1 MRPKSLVLLALA
13 AGCGLIASIG
23 ISQVI
28 DSNRRSAPV
37 ETVPIYVALQNIN
50 LGDPINDGMLSLQ
63 EWPKDKVPLGAI
75 TKWEDIEDRR
85 PRATI
90 FQGEPLLDGKLL
102 AKGQSQ
108 DPISAIPK
116 NHRLKTIS
124 VDSRTSAAG
133 LLSPGDRVDI
143 QLFVQR
149 NDREGIIHAFTKTIL
164 QNIRVFAVD
173 QAVQRSVDGTESRN
187 IAKTVSV
194 ILTPEQA
201 NRVTLAENL
210 GEISLIPRH
219 PDDDSIV
226 ADVEVTSDDL
236 FLSSKPGDRLTEQG
250 IAKFNGSL
258 GSLLGLQQGPERP
271 TQLPD
276 PDLQEDPFRMKI
288 IFPDEVQEIRFTL
301 SGDPI
306 MDSPDDATPDMTGT
320 SKEPA
325 GETNPTGGKADAGDE
340 NVDADGSEFPIQFR
354 SR

>member
-1 MRPKSLVLLALA
+1 M
-13 AGCGLIASIG
+13 
-23 ISQVI
+23 
-28 DSNRRSAPV
+28 
-37 ETVPIYVALQNIN
+37 PIYVALQNIN

-63 EWPKDKVPLGAI
+63 EWPTDKVPLGAI

-102 AKGQSQ
+102 AKGQSH

-116 NHRLKTIS
+116 NHRLKTLS
-124 VDSRTSAAG
+124 VDARKSAAG

-143 QLFVQR
+143 QLFVAR
-149 NDREGIIHAFTKTIL
+149 NDREGIMHAFTKTIL

-173 QAVQRSVDGTESRN
+173 QAVQRISAEGTESRN

-219 PDDDSIV
+219 PDDDSVVDDI
-226 ADVEVTSDDL
+226 EITSDDL
-236 FLSSKPGDRLTEQG
+236 FLSGKPGNRLAEQG
-250 IAKFNGSL
+250 IVKPGGGL
-258 GSLLGLQQGPERP
+258 GSLLGFQQGPVEPSQSP
-271 TQLPD
+271 TPD
-276 PDLQEDPFRMKI
+276 VPEQDPFRMKI
-288 IFPDEVQEIRFTL
+288 IYPNEVQEIRFTL

-306 MDSPDDATPDMTGT
+306 IDSPEDANQGMAVTPREPVDSADPVDGEADTGDDNMG
-320 SKEPA
+320 
-325 GETNPTGGKADAGDE
+325 
-340 NVDADGSEFPIQFR
+340 ADGEFPIQFR
-354 SR
+354 RK